1 MSVPAA
7 SVVLSFSKKPILK
20 LFSTTN
26 IAQVPNILAE
36 LNETNDDVFVFG
48 DSATNKN
55 LISLEHSLGL
65 GGDQMQI
72 VLSFIDPENEFEKRF
87 ITTNLMEIVGTS
99 FAGTGSTE
107 KEHVVSDQKQLKEI
121 SKEQQKSEIEEYLA
135 NFGSRYVYVAY
146 GVGGNVRSWAGP
158 FKCILTG
165 AKIDISKGK
174 IVTIKLATTLDSIQ
188 TRFGLQY
195 ESIRFNLE
203 GLRQYYIGHS
213 QEITFLP
220 YQYKQAGIEKVE
232 INNEQDVF
240 NALEKVDLGKIA
252 NFIKDVD
259 IHAIVVDT
267 LRNYVSQVLRTP
279 NVIVLL
285 PNINWI
291 CRAGISQ
298 TLKATKED
306 QTEDP
311 VKDMWRTNP
320 QIRMATTYR
329 SMQKLLSSFSLELAS
344 DYLGEPT
351 AKPDKR
357 IINAKLLHGN
367 PPLVPSLV
375 GIPGGLASVDPDLAL
390 IGETK
395 KLTQAKKLTTLQAQ
409 FNFFFEN
416 RKFVAKKQTSITS
429 TQTPQHTQAIN
440 DIISGIQRQSKTL
453 YDFYWGT
460 FYESNINILELWK
473 KYSTDSPLF
482 FGGREMAL
490 EKDGTLQPVA
500 VVGDIGLI
508 KRFLYGWENL
518 TKTKEKI
525 SEFTTMAAFDEHQL
539 SNLGGTSEFAP
550 KFLEYTKAG
559 KKLESS
565 KQQNITTVMDIAPIH
580 PNDAVI
586 LKDQIYNEEIRKI
599 VYRKPEELV
608 GAFGSI
614 SDVPK
619 GFDLAKEIEER
630 GLNENYVT
638 ENSIPVFRYNFPNPN
653 ILDFKFN
660 LDGQYLSE
668 LKTGFFHEFG
678 RLASDTVGGI
688 LKDKYLD
695 VGISTVQEG
704 VAYLRLRDITQDHFT
719 NNYLR
724 LELIHDLF
732 ELYGKGAGESGNIQ
746 VGKNLLMIDECLA
759 IYKKVLAEEGNK
771 PYIGLDFLLPGKS
784 NLALAGMANQLYR
797 KAVQIDL
804 KTLPVF
810 HLSNND
816 AVLKTLAVLF
826 VQDVPVVG
834 STPSTRSTLNKFAS
848 GLWSIVGFKHVINK
862 STIESNFKLVKNLS
876 YSTKK
881 EKELEKGK
889 IYELDEGDPEV
900 KEALANANG

>member
-36 LNETNDDVFVFG
+36 LDETNDDVFVFG

-174 IVTIKLATTLDSIQ
+174 IVTIKLATILDSIQ

-203 GLRQYYIGHS
+203 GLRQYYTGHS
-213 QEITFLP
+213 RKISFSP
-220 YQYKQAGIEKVE
+220 YRYEQAGIEKVK

-240 NALEKVDLGKIA
+240 NALEKVDLSKIA

-395 KLTQAKKLTTLQAQ
+395 KLTTLQAQ

-490 EKDGTLQPVA
+490 EKDGTPQPVA

-518 TKTKEKI
+518 AKTKEKI
-525 SEFTTMAAFDEHQL
+525 SEFTEKVDSLETFLNVAPPGSDWQ
-539 SNLGGTSEFAP
+539 GTSWPGQAEYLASVKAAP
-550 KFLEYTKAG
+550 IQIK
-559 KKLESS
+559 
-565 KQQNITTVMDIAPIH
+565 QNITAAMDLAPIH

-586 LKDQIYNEEIRKI
+586 LKDQSYNEEIRKI

-704 VAYLRLRDITQDHFT
+704 VAYLRLRDITQDLFT
-719 NNYLR
+719 NNELR
-724 LELIHDLF
+724 LELILDLF
-732 ELYGKGAGESGNIQ
+732 ELYGKGVGESGIRQ
-746 VGKNLLMIDECLA
+746 GGKNLEMIKECFA
-759 IYKKVLAEEGNK
+759 IYRKVLAEEGDK
-771 PYIGLDFLLPGKS
+771 PYIGLDFLLPGKA
-784 NLALAGMANQLYR
+784 NLVLAGMANQLYR

-816 AVLKTLAVLF
+816 AVQRGLTYLF

-889 IYELDEGDPEV
+889 IYELDEGDPDV

>member
-36 LNETNDDVFVFG
+36 LDETNDDVFVFG

-174 IVTIKLATTLDSIQ
+174 IVTIKLATILDSIQ

-232 INNEQDVF
+232 IGEQINNEQDVF
-240 NALEKVDLGKIA
+240 NALEKVDLSKIA

-367 PPLVPSLV
+367 PPLISN
-375 GIPGGLASVDPDLAL
+375 VDQ
-390 IGETK
+390 E
-395 KLTQAKKLTTLQAQ
+395 KLTTLQAQ
-409 FNFFFEN
+409 FTSFFKN

-473 KYSTDSPLF
+473 EYPTDSPLF

-490 EKDGTLQPVA
+490 EKDGTPQPVA

-518 TKTKEKI
+518 AKTKEKI
-525 SEFTTMAAFDEHQL
+525 SEFTEKADDLETFLNVAPPGSDWQ
-539 SNLGGTSEFAP
+539 GTSWPGQAEYLASVKAAP
-550 KFLEYTKAG
+550 IQIK
-559 KKLESS
+559 
-565 KQQNITTVMDIAPIH
+565 QNITAAMDLAPIH
-580 PNDAVI
+580 PNDAVT
-586 LKDQIYNEEIRKI
+586 LKDQSYNEEIRKI

-695 VGISTVQEG
+695 VGISTVEEG

-732 ELYGKGAGESGNIQ
+732 ELYGKGVGESGIIQ
-746 VGKNLLMIDECLA
+746 VGKNLLMIDECFA
-759 IYKKVLAEEGNK
+759 IYKKVLAEEGDK
-771 PYIGLDFLLPGKS
+771 PYIGLDFLLPGKA
-784 NLALAGMANQLYR
+784 NLVLAGMANQLYR

-816 AVLKTLAVLF
+816 AVQRGLTYLF